1 MSNKNPKVEEAITD
15 VGAVIEISKFIL
27 TKMIGEGFSYDEA
40 FKTSQEFIFRSLN
53 VGRSN
58 E

>member
-1 MSNKNPKVEEAITD
+1 MDEVENAITA

-27 TKMIGEGFSYDEA
+27 TKMISEGFSYDEA
-40 FKTSQEFIFRSLN
+40 FSTAQEFIFRSLN
-53 VGRSN
+53 VGRIN

>member
-1 MSNKNPKVEEAITD
+1 MDEVENAITA
-15 VGAVIEISKFIL
+15 VGAVIEISRFIL
-27 TKMIGEGFSYDEA
+27 TKMTEEGYSYDEA
-40 FKTSQEFIFRSLN
+40 FNTAQEFIFRSLN